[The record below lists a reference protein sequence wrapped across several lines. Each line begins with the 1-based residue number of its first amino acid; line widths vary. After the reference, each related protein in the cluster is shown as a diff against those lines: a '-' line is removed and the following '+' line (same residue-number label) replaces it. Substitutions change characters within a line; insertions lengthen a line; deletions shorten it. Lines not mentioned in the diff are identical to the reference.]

1 MEPSQVTD
9 ALVGTTWV
17 PPGLDPS
24 GPWALAGGRWHWGTP
39 EVSDDPAVL
48 DGTGTWVVCL
58 PAQGPMV
65 GARFP
70 QRALPSDGAPP
81 NATPSPAGG
90 PRASRGV

>member
-1 MEPSQVTD
+1 MTD

-65 GARFP
+65 GGKVSAQRLRSLPLRPMLLLSP
-70 QRALPSDGAPP
+70 QPTRRWPG
-81 NATPSPAGG
+81 
-90 PRASRGV
+90 